1 MEQILIQRNQVQIP
15 SDYTD
20 LILAFEQY
28 KLQQNI
34 IINFSCPLSRQ
45 IIIHLPK
52 WISQL
57 ETFILSS

>member
-20 LILAFEQY
+20 LTLAFEQY
-28 KLQQNI
+28 KLHQN
-34 IINFSCPLSRQ
+34 IINFSCPLSGK

-52 WISQL
+52 WVSQL